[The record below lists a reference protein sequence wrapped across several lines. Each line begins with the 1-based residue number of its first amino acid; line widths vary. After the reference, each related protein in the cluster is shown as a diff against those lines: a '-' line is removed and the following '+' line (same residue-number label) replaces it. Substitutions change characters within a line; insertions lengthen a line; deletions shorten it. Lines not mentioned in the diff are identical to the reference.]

1 MEAELNISLSYTPE
15 VAKLTA
21 PLYEKVRTV
30 VPEIEWEEHA
40 PYIAEI
46 NRLKKERNAIIL
58 GHNYMTPQIF
68 HCVTDFVGDSLAL
81 ARKAAETDADIIIM
95 AGVHFMAETAKILSP
110 KKTVIVPDMEAG
122 CSLAES
128 ITAADVRALKE
139 KYPGI
144 PVVTYV
150 NTSAEVKAECDICCT
165 SGNAVEVIES
175 LGVDKVICVPDKYL
189 ADYIDRNTNVE
200 VIKWDGICIVH
211 EEFTPE
217 EIRET
222 REANPGIV
230 IIAHPECPGDVIDE
244 ADFAGS
250 TAGMINYVEK
260 NKPEK
265 VMMVTECSMSD
276 NIAAEYP
283 ELEFIRPCNMCPYM
297 KKITLSKMLKSLQT
311 LEPQV
316 EVRGD
321 IAARAR
327 QSVERMLAIKV
338 K

>member
-1 MEAELNISLSYTPE
+1 
-15 VAKLTA
+15 
-21 PLYEKVRTV
+21 
-30 VPEIEWEEHA
+30 
-40 PYIAEI
+40 
-46 NRLKKERNAIIL
+46 
-58 GHNYMTPQIF
+58 MTPQIF